1 MIKFNIQT
9 ASVIQ
14 FDETLNLEFKANPES
29 TGNIQSKIMKEDL
42 SLHNPVENVKQFNQT
57 KFRMPKRAK
66 VEEKMTFSNVI
77 NASVVRDFRKEII
90 WISDFAVINALQK
103 KIIDYPNSSS
113 SNIFIGE
120 RLFLGDHSKVR
131 QR

>member
-14 FDETLNLEFKANPES
+14 FDEILNLEVKANPES